1 MGVEIERKY
10 LVNKARWEQS
20 GKGSRQFF
28 RQGYILSDP
37 VKTVRVRLSDT
48 DAFLTIKGQTIG
60 AVRLE
65 YEYSIPKEE
74 AKELLDNFCTA
85 IIAKY
90 RFEVQYGDKIWEV
103 DEFLEDNEG
112 LIVAEIELTHEKET
126 FPLPD
131 WVEREVTDEPQYY
144 NANLASRPYKSWKS

>member
-10 LVNKARWEQS
+10 LVNKVRWEQS
-20 GKGSRQFF
+20 GKGRRRFY

-37 VKTVRVRLSDT
+37 IKTVRVRLSDT
-48 DAFLTIKGQTIG
+48 EAFLTIKGQTIG
-60 AVRLE
+60 AIRLE

-74 AKELLDNFCTA
+74 AKELLDNFCSS

-90 RFEVQYGDKIWEV
+90 RYEVQYGDKLWEV

-112 LIVAEIELTHEKET
+112 LMVAEIELVNEQET

-131 WVEREVTDEPQYY
+131 WVEREVTDEPKYY
-144 NANLASRPYKSWKS
+144 NANLAVHPYKSWKD